1 MQTWIDNIID
11 YFRNIVERSAF
22 GVCQDIGERIGIKAS
37 RIRLYFIYTSFIT
50 FGSPFVIYLVLAFW
64 KNIRKYFSRTRDMI
78 WD

>member
-1 MQTWIDNIID
+1 MRHLLDSIIN

-22 GVCQDIGERIGIKAS
+22 GVCQDIGERIGIQAS

-50 FGSPFVIYLVLAFW
+50 FGSPLILYLVLAFW
-64 KNIRKYFSRTRDMI
+64 KNIRKYFTRTRDMI

>member
-1 MQTWIDNIID
+1 MRKLIDTSID
-11 YFRNIVERSAF
+11 YFRSIVERSAF

-50 FGSPFVIYLVLAFW
+50 FGSPLIIYLVMAFW
-64 KNIRKYFSRTRDMI
+64 KNIRKYFVKTRGLI